1 MSIEIIVPPLSQTMD
16 SLILVEWLKNI
27 GDPIEKGENLFR
39 VETDKATLE
48 VESPASGYLE
58 EILAQPGSEIKIRSI
73 IGKISTEPVS
83 NVQTAIDQPQWTG
96 PNGEPLPPERL
107 NRIFAS
113 PRARGLA
120 EKEGVDLSKIT
131 PSGPQAMIVE
141 RDVRAFLD
149 QQRHLPRI
157 TPVAKRVAEEAGLDI
172 AAIKEQSLPAQVIR
186 RADVESIIQE
196 AAKTTKP
203 AAETPAIP
211 KTTQPLTATRK
222 TIAKRMLESHQ
233 TTAPFTLTR
242 EVDATAL
249 VSLRE
254 QILAELTEKDPRPT
268 YTDFLISITAR
279 SLLNYPTLNATY
291 TGEMLEL
298 SDDVNLSL
306 AVDTDRG
313 LLTPVMRSVQNKR
326 LLEITRERQ
335 QIVSRTLEG
344 SLTPSDLSGGT
355 FTLTNLGTMGIDV
368 FTPILNIPQ
377 VAILGIGRIRS
388 VPAVFQNQVTIRQ
401 VMILSLT
408 VDHRF
413 VDGAPAARF
422 LSAVAARIEKPHL
435 SWL

>member
-16 SLILVEWLKNI
+16 SLILVEWLKKV
-27 GDPIEKGENLFR
+27 GDPVEKGEMIFR

-48 VESPASGYLE
+48 VESPASGYLQ
-58 EILAQPGSEIKIRSI
+58 EILAEPGSEIKIRSV
-73 IGKISTEPVS
+73 IGKISTEPVTPFPIPS
-83 NVQTAIDQPQWTG
+83 SQPQWTG

-107 NRIFAS
+107 NRIVAS

-120 EKEGVDLSKIT
+120 EKEGVDLRKIS

-141 RDVRAFLD
+141 RDVRAFVD
-149 QQRHLPRI
+149 QLKRQPRI
-157 TPVAKRVAEEAGLDI
+157 TPVAKRVAEEAGIDI
-172 AAIKEQSLPAQVIR
+172 ATIKEQSPQAAVIR
-186 RADVESIIQE
+186 RADIESYLQE
-196 AAKTTKP
+196 AAKTAEAPLEIP
-203 AAETPAIP
+203 AAEKISQVLTP
-211 KTTQPLTATRK
+211 TRK

-233 TTAPFTLTR
+233 TTAPFTVTR

-279 SLLNYPTLNATY
+279 ALLEYPTLNATY
-291 TGEMLEL
+291 SGESLEL
-298 SDDVNLSL
+298 SKEVNISL

-313 LLTPVMRSVQNKR
+313 LITPVLRSVQNKR
-326 LLEITRERQ
+326 LLEITKERQ

-344 SLTPSDLSGGT
+344 SITPSDLADGT
-355 FTLTNLGTMGIDV
+355 FTLTNLGTVGIDV

-413 VDGAPAARF
+413 IDGAPAARF
-422 LSAVAARIEKPHL
+422 LSTVAARIEKPHL